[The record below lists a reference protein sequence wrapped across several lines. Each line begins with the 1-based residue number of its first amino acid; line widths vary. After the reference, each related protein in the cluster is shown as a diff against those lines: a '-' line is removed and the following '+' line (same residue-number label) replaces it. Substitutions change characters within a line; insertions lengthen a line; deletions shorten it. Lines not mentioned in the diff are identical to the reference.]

1 MIADRETWTSLSLL
15 GPRST
20 QDIALLSWILVLSVV
35 SGGGFSNPSFDTY
48 RFATVRVG
56 EESQY
61 VIPFD
66 MEAGGRTC
74 GSWTSAKSNIT
85 YPQSWTLS
93 FENGDVLEVQSL
105 RGDQEIYGSMKL
117 SDTVYAGY
125 VNVSGSFLGQERGFG
140 VVEMIKLY

>member
-1 MIADRETWTSLSLL
+1 M
-15 GPRST
+15 
-20 QDIALLSWILVLSVV
+20 VLSVV

-66 MEAGGRTC
+66 MEAGGGTC

-105 RGDQEIYGSMKL
+105 RGDQEIYGSRKL
-117 SDTVYAGY
+117 SDAVYAGY
-125 VNVSGSFLGQERGFG
+125 VNMSGSFLGQERGFG